1 MTQKQIR
8 QIARETLAAFL
19 KGDFN
24 DVARR
29 DAAIAVLNAPHY
41 KGE

>member
-8 QIARETLAAFL
+8 AIARETLAAFMSGKL
-19 KGDFN
+19 K

-29 DAAIAVLNAPHY
+29 DAALGVLHAPQQ